1 MNWTENDHP
10 YMVATSSSN
19 SEDDM
24 SLGVDQEEVLVP
36 SRDAAS

>member
-1 MNWTENDHP
+1 
-10 YMVATSSSN
+10 MVATSSSN